1 MHRSSY
7 YRAQADHA
15 RLLADI
21 TVQDNLEEVL
31 RRVAERFDQLADQI
45 AAAESGS
52 TDPEKRNTRH

>member
-45 AAAESGS
+45 AAAELGS
-52 TDPEKRNTRH
+52 MDPEKRNTRH

>member
-15 RLLADI
+15 RLLAD
-21 TVQDNLEEVL
+21 VAAQPNLEETL

-45 AAAESGS
+45 AVAESDYMGR
-52 TDPEKRNTRH
+52 EARNTLL